1 MDMILILL
9 LYLVRYLFLC
19 VFFESGTSTNIS
31 ILYQNM
37 NISMMQQNLAKYGF
51 IDTYAPSTFWKYMD
65 IIPSTELTA
74 IGLSYSR
81 MLFFPTGEI
90 SPEIFDVLTYQV
102 RLFICV
108 ILLKPETI
116 LMIMR
121 FSLPVP
127 ISVLGQILGEKN
139 RQEQKVFYEAC
150 LNGDDGTKAVYLNQ
164 YYYEIYGRI
173 KKHVDKFL
181 NELSE
186 LEGKAVRV
194 DENSHPRIGM
204 IQEHNNF
211 VKDIFLAVK
220 ENVDVVMSQVA
231 Q

>member
-1 MDMILILL
+1 LRISYGYDTNPSA
-9 LYLVRYLFLC
+9 LF
-19 VFFESGTSTNIS
+19 
-31 ILYQNM
+31 
-37 NISMMQQNLAKYGF
+37 AKYGF

-90 SPEIFDVLTYQV
+90 SPEIFDVLTY
-102 RLFICV
+102 
-108 ILLKPETI
+108 
-116 LMIMR
+116 
-121 FSLPVP
+121 
-127 ISVLGQILGEKN
+127 QILGEKN

-204 IQEHNNF
+204 IREHNNF